1 MANKKKANRPL
12 RWIIA
17 LTVIFCLAAVGSM
30 VLSKTLSDQRTAQL
44 EAAKA
49 EVEATNERLDE
60 EYAAALS
67 DFEAQQQAANGGN
80 LAWPSHAMEG
90 YDLLDLTNYPLESP
104 TTVSVQRQEIMNQG
118 LLLVNQWHSRPDD
131 FAEEEVQKV
140 GNYTKW
146 AIQVSDGSVRL
157 FPIAIEAY
165 RRALDAA
172 KALGYENY
180 MIESGYRTWDE
191 QNDRYQATLAKYQDR
206 YSGDALIARALR
218 DVNYPG
224 TSEYNTGLAFNV
236 RLYKKG
242 DSEVNNMV
250 FNESDEGIWLC
261 ENAWKY
267 GLIFRFQKTDWPLK
281 GSTDKSYKTGVSA
294 KLRCFRYVGEGNAAV
309 MHAMDWCL
317 EEYIEYLIQH
327 PHIALFE
334 DGTLKYEI
342 VRQQVDDTQSSYEV
356 QVTGK
361 RAATT
366 IYLDNMGG
374 VVSVFSY

>member
-1 MANKKKANRPL
+1 MAKKKKANRPL

-17 LTVIFCLAAVGSM
+17 LTVIFCAAAVGSM
-30 VLSKTLSDQRTAQL
+30 VLTKTLSDQRTARL
-44 EAAKA
+44 EAARE
-49 EVEATNERLDE
+49 EVAAINEQRDQ
-60 EYAAALS
+60 EYSAALA

-80 LAWPSHAMEG
+80 LAWPDHKMEG
-90 YDLLDLTNYPLESP
+90 YDLLDLTHYPLESP
-104 TTVSVQRQEIMNQG
+104 TTVSVTRQEIMNKG
-118 LLLVNQWHSRPDD
+118 LLLVNQWHSRPED
-131 FAEEEVQKV
+131 FSEEEIQKV

-146 AIQVSDGSVRL
+146 AIQVTDGSVRL
-157 FPIAIEAY
+157 FPVAIDAY
-165 RRALDAA
+165 VRALNDA

-180 MIESGYRTWDE
+180 MIQEGYRTWDE
-191 QNDRYQATLAKYQDR
+191 QNELYQAALARYQER

-242 DSEVNNMV
+242 DTEVNNAV

-267 GLIFRFQKTDWPLK
+267 GLVFRFQRTDWPLK
-281 GSTDKSYKTGVSA
+281 GSTDKSYKTGVSS
-294 KLRCFRYVGEGNAAV
+294 KLRCFRYVGEGNAAI

-334 DGTLKYEI
+334 DGVLKYEI
-342 VRQQVDDTQSSYEV
+342 YRQPVGDATSFDV
-356 QVTGK
+356 QLT
-361 RAATT
+361 RNARSWSTS
-366 IYLDNMGG
+366 LDNMGA
-374 VVSVFSY
+374 VITVFEY